1 MYKPTDTI
9 IIDYDAETML
19 LLNSIV
25 NKAIEA
31 VYNSGIPV
39 DLSNNKSIT
48 KLKTLGMF
56 YGTMTIKLPNVIQY
70 EDDALDS
77 YGILAVKE
85 FGQDEK
91 DCDI

>member
-1 MYKPTDTI
+1 MSKFTDTI
-9 IIDYDAETML
+9 VIDYDVDTMSL
-19 LLNSIV
+19 LRDIV
-25 NKAIEA
+25 NKAIES

-56 YGTMTIKLPNVIQY
+56 YGTMTIKLPNIIQY
-70 EDDALDS
+70 EDDALDG

-91 DCDI
+91 D